1 MIGYELSRIIINI
14 PWLHN
19 TIGLMFILL
28 LLSSMLLV
36 VYMLYKLT
44 KMTKEEKV
52 VWSFEGKDW
61 EYWKTKK

>member
-19 TIGLMFILL
+19 TIGLMFVLL

>member
-19 TIGLMFILL
+19 TIGLMFVLL
-28 LLSSMLLV
+28 LISSMLLV

>member
-19 TIGLMFILL
+19 TIGLMFVLL
-28 LLSSMLLV
+28 LLSVMLLV

>member
-19 TIGLMFILL
+19 TIGLLFVLL
-28 LLSSMLLV
+28 LLSTIALV
-36 VYMLYKLT
+36 SYMLYKLT
-44 KMTKEEKV
+44 RTTEETRV

>member
-19 TIGLMFILL
+19 TIGLMFVLL
-28 LLSSMLLV
+28 LISSMLLV

-52 VWSFEGKDW
+52 IWSFEGKGW

>member
-19 TIGLMFILL
+19 TIGLMFVLL

-52 VWSFEGKDW
+52 VWSFEGKSW

>member
-19 TIGLMFILL
+19 TIGLMFVLL
-28 LLSSMLLV
+28 LLAIISLV
-36 VYMLYKLT
+36 SYMLYKLT
-44 KMTKEEKV
+44 KTTEEAKV
-52 VWSFEGKDW
+52 VWSFEGKSW